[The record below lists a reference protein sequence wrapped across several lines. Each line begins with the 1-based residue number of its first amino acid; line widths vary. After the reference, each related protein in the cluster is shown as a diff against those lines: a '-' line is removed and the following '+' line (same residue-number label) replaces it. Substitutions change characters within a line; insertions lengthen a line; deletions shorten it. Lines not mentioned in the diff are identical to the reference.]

1 MMRIFTDD
9 QELIL
14 TGASYLRFMSVSY
27 LCWGITEVYLAA
39 LRSVGRVAVSMAMN
53 MLAFSLNI
61 CLNAVFIFGLFG
73 APKLGAPG
81 VAIATSLSR
90 AVELSACSYETG
102 FCSLILYSSLF
113 LPLETTLAGAP
124 PILCI
129 P

>member
-53 MLAFSLNI
+53 MLAFS
-61 CLNAVFIFGLFG
+61 
-73 APKLGAPG
+73 
-81 VAIATSLSR
+81 
-90 AVELSACSYETG
+90 
-102 FCSLILYSSLF
+102 
-113 LPLETTLAGAP
+113 
-124 PILCI
+124 
-129 P
+129 